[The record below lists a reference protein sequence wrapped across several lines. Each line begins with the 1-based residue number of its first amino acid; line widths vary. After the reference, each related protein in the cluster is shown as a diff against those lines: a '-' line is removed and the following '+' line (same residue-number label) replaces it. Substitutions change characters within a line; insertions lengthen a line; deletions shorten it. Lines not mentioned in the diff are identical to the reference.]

1 VDIKKTV
8 APRFTLKLPM
18 KYRPVGDVQWRE
30 TYTTNVSSSGAV
42 FVASEVLPVASKV
55 EIEIWMK
62 ARLLTPSA
70 VLTISEVVRQG
81 SDGGHLV
88 TVVKHLQYEVR
99 ADSESKFTSPAGTHG
114 KLRV

>member
-1 VDIKKTV
+1 MDSKKNV

-18 KYRPVGDVQWRE
+18 RYRPAGDLQWRQ

-42 FVASEVLPVASKV
+42 FLASEVLPVASKV

-62 ARLLTPSA
+62 ATLLAPSA
-70 VLTISEVVRQG
+70 VLTTSEVVRQASESG
-81 SDGGHLV
+81 QFV

-99 ADSESKFTSPAGTHG
+99 PETESKASST
-114 KLRV
+114 VV

>member
-18 KYRPVGDVQWRE
+18 RYRPVGDLQWRE

-42 FVASEVLPVASKV
+42 FLASDVLLVASKV

-62 ARLLTPSA
+62 AKLLAPNT
-70 VLTISEVVRQG
+70 VLTTSEVVRQT
-81 SDGGHLV
+81 SEGGQLI

-99 ADSESKFTSPAGTHG
+99 SESESKVQLA
-114 KLRV
+114 